1 MERNDTY
8 EEMYARLHKLA
19 RQYPQFIHLESIGI
33 SHDNREI
40 LALTMGNPRKVLFCT
55 AGIHGRETINP
66 VILIQIMEEYAHAYQ
81 IDLPVPGH
89 PYSIRELLWEYGICF
104 VPLVNPDGYEI
115 ASRGFGQ
122 IQNLRLR
129 QNLRIQNIPSREW
142 KGNARGVDINRNF
155 PCRSYHPRNPG
166 DSPASENETAALI
179 HLFQIYDSV
188 GYVDFHSRGKII
200 YYYRHAMSGTYNSYS
215 QRLAKYLQDLSHYE
229 IAKMEDEFLTL
240 YSGGNSVNYYSEV
253 PKKPALTVETVEES
267 ASFPLQ
273 AKYYQETYKEIQ
285 YIPLGILAQII
296 ADAEETL

>member
-1 MERNDTY
+1 MIRASKKVHLLYYDGLLK
-8 EEMYARLHKLA
+8 EEDCAHGKKLA

-122 IQNLRLR
+122 IQPEFSLPFL
-129 QNLRIQNIPSREW
+129 
-142 KGNARGVDINRNF
+142 
-155 PCRSYHPRNPG
+155 
-166 DSPASENETAALI
+166 SPP
-179 HLFQIYDSV
+179 Q
-188 GYVDFHSRGKII
+188 
-200 YYYRHAMSGTYNSYS
+200 SGRFSC
-215 QRLAKYLQDLSHYE
+215 Q
-229 IAKMEDEFLTL
+229 
-240 YSGGNSVNYYSEV
+240 
-253 PKKPALTVETVEES
+253 
-267 ASFPLQ
+267 
-273 AKYYQETYKEIQ
+273 
-285 YIPLGILAQII
+285 
-296 ADAEETL
+296 